1 MLEREREGADCRLRD
16 RLRLGPLLRD
26 RLTRGEERW
35 VEGAERREPELTEAP
50 PPRRS
55 LDAPGE
61 AEGTRD
67 RLRGTFP
74 GEPMEPLG
82 DEEPEDLGALA
93 LGALALGALA
103 LGTRE
108 EVRGVKVRDRED
120 DLSREEEVAEER
132 DLHPDE
138 VPSRVIG
145 LARSKVRER
154 PVLGADETLGVAAVL
169 GVEARGVEPL
179 LLPLPKRDQ
188 PPRVEVFADE
198 KPRLRGAVAWRLRE
212 PRAEGDRTTV
222 EPADAPVDTTP
233 RRVRAGPGRGTAAV
247 VADVLVP
254 DRMPPLVV
262 PEFSVG
268 TPPPARAPARARG
281 EVRPIPLE
289 DPAAGPLAAVR
300 RPFAS
305 LKLRTDWLIR
315 SRC

>member
-1 MLEREREGADCRLRD
+1 MPVRVD
-16 RLRLGPLLRD
+16 
-26 RLTRGEERW
+26 
-35 VEGAERREPELTEAP
+35 
-50 PPRRS
+50 
-55 LDAPGE
+55 
-61 AEGTRD
+61 
-67 RLRGTFP
+67 
-74 GEPMEPLG
+74 
-82 DEEPEDLGALA
+82 EPED
-93 LGALALGALA
+93 LGALA

-108 EVRGVKVRDRED
+108 EVRGVKVRDREG
-120 DLSREEEVAEER
+120 DLWREEEVAEEP
-132 DLHPDE
+132 DLHLPE

-179 LLPLPKRDQ
+179 LLPVPKRDQ
-188 PPRVEVFADE
+188 PPRLEVVAGE
-198 KPRLRGAVAWRLRE
+198 KPRLRGAVAWRPWE
-212 PRAEGDRTTV
+212 PRCEGDRTTV

-233 RRVRAGPGRGTAAV
+233 RRVRLDPDRGTAAL

-268 TPPPARAPARARG
+268 TPPPPARAPARARG